1 MIPGEYLFDGL
12 PLILNA
18 DRPTVTLEVN
28 NTGDRPV
35 QIGSH
40 FHFFEVNRALVFDR
54 EAALGMRLDLP
65 AGTAVRFEPG
75 EIKSVRLVALAGERV
90 VYGGSALVNG
100 RLDDPRIRKMGLE
113 RLRQAGFGDTKAVP
127 QTKRSAGKPKKKK
140 AK

>member
-1 MIPGEYLFDGL
+1 MIPGEYLFDGP

-90 VYGGSALVNG
+90 VYGGSGLVNG
-100 RLDDPRIRKMGLE
+100 PLDDAKTRQDALR
-113 RLRQAGFGDTKAVP
+113 RLHKGGFGNTKLAPEVSP
-127 QTKRSAGKPKKKK
+127 TTEKSKKKK